1 MNTVLST
8 PVDEHN
14 HTRPPS
20 PLDHRSNART
30 VSLAD
35 RAALH
40 LGVALITWSR
50 RPRTVA
56 PQPTEDDL
64 WMRNER
70 ARERVARERLWTE
83 ALYLSQPRR

>member
-1 MNTVLST
+1 MNTTLST
-8 PVDEHN
+8 PVDEQN
-14 HTRPPS
+14 HKHPPS
-20 PLDHRSNART
+20 LENHSSVQS

-56 PQPTEDDL
+56 AQPSREQL
-64 WMRNER
+64 NER
-70 ARERVARERLWTE
+70 RIAAAARSAREREWLL
-83 ALYLSQPRR
+83 ALYLSQARR